1 MTKEEFL
8 AVMDEILDTEEP
20 LTMDTV
26 LGDLE
31 EWDSLSYVMFQAQML
46 ERLHK
51 KMDPKAVKEAHT
63 LADLYV
69 LLGD

>member
-20 LTMDTV
+20 LTMDMV
-26 LGDLE
+26 LDDLE

-46 ERLHK
+46 ERLQK
-51 KMDPKAVKEAHT
+51 KINPNEVKAAHT
-63 LADLYV
+63 LEDLYV
-69 LLGD
+69 LL

>member
-20 LTMDTV
+20 LTMETV
-26 LGDLE
+26 LDDLD

-46 ERLHK
+46 ERLQK
-51 KMDPKAVKEAHT
+51 KMDPNAVKSAQT
-63 LADLYV
+63 LSDLYN
-69 LLGD
+69 LL

>member
-20 LTMDTV
+20 LTMDM
-26 LGDLE
+26 LLDDLE

-46 ERLHK
+46 ERLQK
-51 KMDPKAVKEAHT
+51 KMEPNAVKAART
-63 LADLYV
+63 LADLYS
-69 LLGD
+69 LL

>member
-26 LGDLE
+26 LDDLE

-46 ERLHK
+46 ERLQK
-51 KMDPKAVKEAHT
+51 KMEPNAVKAART
-63 LADLYV
+63 LADLYS
-69 LLGD
+69 LL

>member
-1 MTKEEFL
+1 MTREEFL
-8 AVMDEILDTEEP
+8 ALMDEILDSEEP

-26 LGDLE
+26 LDDME

-46 ERLHK
+46 ERLQK
-51 KMDPKAVKEAHT
+51 KMDPNAVKEAHT

>member
-20 LTMDTV
+20 LTMDMV
-26 LGDLE
+26 LDDLE

-46 ERLHK
+46 ERLQK
-51 KMDPKAVKEAHT
+51 KMEPNAVKAART
-63 LADLYV
+63 LEDLYS
-69 LLGD
+69 LL

>member
-20 LTMDTV
+20 LTMETMLDN
-26 LGDLE
+26 LE

-46 ERLHK
+46 EREQK
-51 KMDPKAVKEAHT
+51 KMDQNAVKKAHT
-63 LADLYV
+63 LADLFE
-69 LLGD
+69 LL

>member
-20 LTMDTV
+20 LTMDMV
-26 LGDLE
+26 LDDLE

-46 ERLHK
+46 ERLQK
-51 KMDPKAVKEAHT
+51 KMEPNAVKAART
-63 LADLYV
+63 LADLYS
-69 LLGD
+69 LL

>member
-26 LGDLE
+26 LDNLE

-46 ERLHK
+46 EKLQK
-51 KMDPKAVKEAHT
+51 KMEPNAVKAAHKV
-63 LADLYV
+63 ADLYE
-69 LLGD
+69 LL